1 MTQELTSPLNGQIV
15 DTIHEVRAV
24 VSSPAAAVETG
35 SAKAFN
41 FVAQATAMAIQDAT
55 DNLRNISTM
64 STTAIG
70 VAMTQM
76 LSSGDIQTWVRV
88 LELAQDLV
96 KQSTKDFETIGHKA
110 AEVLSKFP
118 PAQMIP
124 PDNQ

>member
-1 MTQELTSPLNGQIV
+1 MTQEITPLNGQIV
-15 DTIHEVRAV
+15 DTIRQVRAA
-24 VSSPAAAVETG
+24 VSSPTSAVETG

-41 FVAQATAMAIQDAT
+41 FVAQATAMAVQDAT

-88 LELAQDLV
+88 LELAQGLV
-96 KQSTKDFETIGHKA
+96 TQSTKDFESIGNTA

-118 PAQMIP
+118 PANMIP
-124 PDNQ
+124 PANQ